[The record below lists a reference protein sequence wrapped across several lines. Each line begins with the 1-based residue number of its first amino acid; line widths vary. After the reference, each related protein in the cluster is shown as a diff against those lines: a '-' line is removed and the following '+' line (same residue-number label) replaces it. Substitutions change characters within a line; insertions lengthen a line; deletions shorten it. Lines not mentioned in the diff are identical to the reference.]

1 MKNRNEEL
9 IMFAKMTIANLNT
22 LGDEMQKKL
31 PVGTDNYRLRDYDK
45 GFVID
50 VVNTEVE
57 MYREFLSKTQINI
70 DNLALRE
77 VDTKL

>member
-9 IMFAKMTIANLNT
+9 IMFAKMTIANLNN
-22 LGDEMQKKL
+22 LGDDMRKNL
-31 PVGTDNYRLRDYDK
+31 PVGTDNYRLRDYD
-45 GFVID
+45 
-50 VVNTEVE
+50 TEVE

>member
-1 MKNRNEEL
+1 MPNRNEEL
-9 IMFAKMTIANLNT
+9 IMFAKMTIDNLNN
-22 LGDEMQKKL
+22 LGDDMRKNL
-31 PVGTDNYRLRDYDK
+31 PVGTDNYRLRDYD
-45 GFVID
+45 
-50 VVNTEVE
+50 TEVE

>member
-1 MKNRNEEL
+1 MPNRNEEL
-9 IMFAKMTIANLNT
+9 IMFAKMTIANLNN
-22 LGDEMQKKL
+22 LGDDMRKNL
-31 PVGTDNYRLRDYDK
+31 PVGTDNYRLRDYD
-45 GFVID
+45 
-50 VVNTEVE
+50 TEVE

>member
-1 MKNRNEEL
+1 
-9 IMFAKMTIANLNT
+9 MTIANLNN
-22 LGDEMQKKL
+22 LGDDMRKNL
-31 PVGTDNYRLRDYDK
+31 PVGTDNYRLRDYD
-45 GFVID
+45 
-50 VVNTEVE
+50 TEVE

>member
-31 PVGTDNYRLRDYDK
+31 PVGTDTVSYTHLRDSETR
-45 GFVID
+45 G
-50 VVNTEVE
+50 
-57 MYREFLSKTQINI
+57 
-70 DNLALRE
+70 
-77 VDTKL
+77 KLV